1 MMALFSKKLSRGA
14 AGLLGALMV
23 AGAVSGSAWAGPIVT
38 AGGKAATPSKY
49 VVTIKSIQF
58 RRTDGTFWTFFAGAS
73 MIDLGS
79 GRVQPGGSGG
89 VIGEGVSI
97 PAGSYNG
104 IRVTLARSFTMNG
117 SATAVG
123 PGAAATCS
131 TGGSG
136 DITTGGYTIQVVSR
150 NGTTDDRVLSVPPEA
165 DTAIAAVPGMAI
177 VGTDLQTTA
186 SLPGFTVLPAA
197 TTSPN
202 VAVKFDVANTLEFL
216 NTGAA
221 CYAIVLPPTVTISD
235 PSGSSSTF
243 AGPL

>member
-1 MMALFSKKLSRGA
+1 MMTLFNKSAGSNA
-14 AGLLGALMV
+14 AHWLAAVVL
-23 AGAVSGSAWAGPIVT
+23 AVSGNAWAGPIVT

-58 RRTDGTFWTFFAGAS
+58 RRLDGTFWNFFSGAS
-73 MIDLGS
+73 SIDLGS

-89 VIGEGVSI
+89 AIGEGVSI

-104 IRVTLARSFTMNG
+104 IRVTVARTFTMNG
-117 SATAVG
+117 SATSVG

-136 DITTGGYTIQVVSR
+136 DIVSGGYTIQVVNR
-150 NGTTDDRVLSVPPEA
+150 NGSTDDRVLSVPPEA
-165 DTAIAAVPGMAI
+165 NTAIGNVPGMAV
-177 VGTDLQTTA
+177 VGSDLQMTT
-186 SLPGFTVLPAA
+186 SLPAFTVLATA
-197 TTSPN
+197 TTAPN
-202 VAVKFDVANTLEFL
+202 VGVKFDVANTMEFL

-235 PSGSSSTF
+235 PGGSSSTLSS
-243 AGPL
+243 PL